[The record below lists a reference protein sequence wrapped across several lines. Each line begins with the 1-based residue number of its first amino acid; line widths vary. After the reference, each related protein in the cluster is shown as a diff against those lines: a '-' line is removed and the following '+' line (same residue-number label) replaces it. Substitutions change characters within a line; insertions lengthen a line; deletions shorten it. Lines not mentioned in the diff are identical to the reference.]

1 MGKSLVRVFIHSLSK
16 SVSSPCWVPDVVPG
30 TNNFMVNKAL
40 FLSFRSL
47 WSSEGQWYAVLRV
60 NRLAGSRE
68 ERGQGLACLEKVASQ
83 LKSENSGSQPM
94 MGGWGK

>member
-1 MGKSLVRVFIHSLSK
+1 MVCCAKGKHRLS
-16 SVSSPCWVPDVVPG
+16 
-30 TNNFMVNKAL
+30 
-40 FLSFRSL
+40 
-47 WSSEGQWYAVLRV
+47 
-60 NRLAGSRE
+60 GSRV

>member
-1 MGKSLVRVFIHSLSK
+1 MVQWGGAMVCCAKGKHRLS
-16 SVSSPCWVPDVVPG
+16 
-30 TNNFMVNKAL
+30 
-40 FLSFRSL
+40 
-47 WSSEGQWYAVLRV
+47 
-60 NRLAGSRE
+60 GSRV